1 MRLWRVLR
9 SGRCYGR
16 IVLIAF
22 GMLLVACTDAPAP
35 SQRMV
40 TPTPQS
46 VLASA
51 TPEPAAP
58 SPTLS
63 PTPAPTPTAT
73 PWPTPEPEALLSTAE
88 AGEAAVTSALGEAE
102 LVCLRYE
109 DLDADGQPEWLALA
123 HQGGA
128 STAQL
133 SAFILDGTAVY
144 PLASAQPRPG
154 MPDVGFGQYPTC
166 EVDIRDVNVDG
177 TPEVAIFGHADGNLT
192 VLHLFAWD
200 GETYRRLG
208 FFSGDAGVHFMDVDG
223 DAEEEIW
230 EGHRVAGAPSL
241 AWYIVHTWKDNTYGW
256 TSEHHDWY
264 FADRPQSYP
273 THRPEYAVISYYL
286 ALNDRDLPGA
296 YDLLLA
302 QERPAYGDWAVGYA
316 TTVRVSAGS
325 VHTIPAATGETRAR
339 VAAMIT
345 AWDNEGGVI
354 VGRLW
359 NVEWDTVLA
368 DAGWRLTSATAE
380 QLEEWTVSY
389 WP

>member
-1 MRLWRVLR
+1 MALTALV
-9 SGRCYGR
+9 
-16 IVLIAF
+16 I
-22 GMLLVACTDAPAP
+22 LLVACTGTAIP
-35 SQRMV
+35 SQRVV
-40 TPTPQS
+40 TSTPLPVQPS
-46 VLASA
+46 L
-51 TPEPAAP
+51 TPEPILP

-63 PTPAPTPTAT
+63 PTPSPTPTAT
-73 PWPTPEPEALLSTAE
+73 PWPTPDPNAMLGTAE
-88 AGEAAVTSALGEAE
+88 AGQAAVAAALGGAE
-102 LVCLRYE
+102 LTCLRYE
-109 DLDADGQPEWLALA
+109 DMDADGQPEWLALG
-123 HQGGA
+123 HQGDA
-128 STAQL
+128 SNARL
-133 SAFILDGTAVY
+133 SAFILDEAAVY

-154 MPDVGFGQYPTC
+154 APDVGFGQYPTC
-166 EVDIRDVNVDG
+166 EVEIRDVNVDG

-192 VLHLFAWD
+192 LLHLFAWD

-208 FFSGDAGVHFMDVDG
+208 FFSGDAGVRFVDADG

-256 TSEHHDWY
+256 TSEHHGWY
-264 FADRPQSYP
+264 FSDRPQSYP

-302 QERPAYGDWAVGYA
+302 QERPVYEEWVVGYA
-316 TTVRVSAGS
+316 TTARVSAGS

-345 AWDNEGGVI
+345 AWDNERGVI

-359 NVEWDTVLA
+359 NVEWDTVLT
-368 DAGWRLTSATAE
+368 DAGWRLTTVTAE